1 MVFTYN
7 KIPSRNR
14 NLFKNRL
21 NSKFSLC
28 KFLKTIKLKYNLKKL
43 IIRTVTKKARKT
55 SNSAVPYLD
64 GLRA

>member
-7 KIPSRNR
+7 KIPSHNR

-21 NSKFSLC
+21 NSKFLLC